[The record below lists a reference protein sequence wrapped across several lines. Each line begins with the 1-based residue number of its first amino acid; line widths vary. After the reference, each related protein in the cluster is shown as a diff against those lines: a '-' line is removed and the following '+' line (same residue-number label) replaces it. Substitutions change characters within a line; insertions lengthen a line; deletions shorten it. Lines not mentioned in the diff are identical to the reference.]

1 MPLPFPS
8 LCVPV
13 FPCMLP
19 SINTMNVDDTFYGP
33 CHTQSN
39 STALPPR
46 NTLPSSLALGWAS
59 HHLPRVQDQIN
70 SQIECS
76 YWWRVGIW
84 TQSGYTR
91 VSVQSSKNGKMK
103 QHWCGGFIWETEG
116 TSKSWNLIRWEWP
129 CGPLRFYTRAKVY
142 VWETESGANCGTIV
156 RRNEGLS
163 ILIEEIFHPI

>member
-1 MPLPFPS
+1 MIIAPLFGGLGRAGVGQGGGGRGSSLGSGALPNPHMLGLHEFMPLATRVGSKQALLICRFPS

-13 FPCMLP
+13 FPCMLS

-46 NTLPSSLALGWAS
+46 NKLPSSLALGWAS
-59 HHLPRVQDQIN
+59 HHLPWVQDQIN
-70 SQIECS
+70 SQIERS

-91 VSVQSSKNGKMK
+91 ASVQSSKNGKMK
-103 QHWCGGFIWETEG
+103 Q
-116 TSKSWNLIRWEWP
+116 R
-129 CGPLRFYTRAKVY
+129 
-142 VWETESGANCGTIV
+142 
-156 RRNEGLS
+156 
-163 ILIEEIFHPI
+163 